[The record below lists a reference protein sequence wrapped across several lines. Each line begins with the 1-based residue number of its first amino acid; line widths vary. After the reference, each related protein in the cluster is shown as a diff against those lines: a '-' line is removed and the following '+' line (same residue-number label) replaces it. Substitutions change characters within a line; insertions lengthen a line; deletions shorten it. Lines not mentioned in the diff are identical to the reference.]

1 MGINELHD
9 ANLDNAQEDVAQLR
23 FENRILRLM
32 LKSPL
37 PTSSVPI
44 YSRPWTR
51 VRTRDA
57 TSENADA
64 MLSRFN
70 GAPIAFKQFN
80 SRTASDRRAFR
91 WLTRQKLI
99 VRVKRGLYQKSTL

>member
-23 FENRILRLM
+23 FENRIVRLM

-37 PTSSVPI
+37 LTSSVPI

-51 VRTRDA
+51 VRTRA

-70 GAPIAFKQFN
+70 GEPIAFKQFN